1 MPVTNLVETAVE
13 EKEPATSPRLLKTSI
28 LTVIVILTQVI
39 GDYFLS
45 RGMRQVGS
53 IVGQPPSAYISA
65 LTNPWVTLGV
75 ALLITWLFSHMVLL
89 SWADLSF
96 VLPVT
101 SMGYVLIAL
110 TGRLFLNETVSL
122 TRWCGI
128 ALIVTGVMLVGQTP
142 PSTTPRRP
150 AS

>member
-1 MPVTNLVETAVE
+1 VTNIVEVSVE
-13 EKEPATSPRLLKTSI
+13 EKKPATRSRLPKTI
-28 LTVIVILTQVI
+28 VLTVIVILTQVI
-39 GDYFLS
+39 GDYFLT

-53 IVGQPPSAYISA
+53 IVAQPPSAYITA
-65 LTNPWVTLGV
+65 LMNPLVALGV

-101 SMGYVLIAL
+101 SIGYVLIAL
-110 TGRLFLNETVSL
+110 TGRVFLNETVSL

-142 PSTTPRRP
+142 PSTSPRRP
-150 AS
+150 AQ